1 VLPAEMIFTGI
12 QPKDVSPE
20 DIAKIEETESRMFQ
34 NYLFSAILRYAN
46 SNRYYTAVGVQDIST
61 TQKLLED
68 NKISVRDSWR
78 QDDKEL
84 ARLLGVDAV
93 VRMRIQK
100 KRYMSDLASFGV
112 GYGQQVLYQIGNV
125 GRYIPY
131 VPNKTNDIYASCNI
145 VSNNQ
150 TLWNDDYRGSSNYT
164 VSSEKIISDGISHI
178 GKESRTSLNDKSGKN
193 SYRFFITNPIILLY
207 CCCGGRLLQDTFL
220 HQVLSYLHCICCSP
234 LTEVIAHDP
243 HVQSIGLCFVPA
255 DSANKYF
262 VFLMSP

>member
-1 VLPAEMIFTGI
+1 MKKNLLYVSFAFTAIVLASSCSHKNYTTSYFDQQTANHRIIAVLPAEMIFTGT

-46 SNRYYTAVGVQDIST
+46 SNRYYTAVGLQDIST

-68 NKISVRDSWR
+68 NNISIRDSWR
-78 QDDKEL
+78 QDDKKL
-84 ARLLGVDAV
+84 AQLLGVDAI

-112 GYGQQVLYQIGNV
+112 GYGTQVLNQIGNV
-125 GRYIPY
+125 GKYIPY

-150 TLWNDDYRGSSNYT
+150 TLWNDDYRGSSNYN
-164 VSSEKIISDGISHI
+164 VSSERVIDNITDNFGRHFP
-178 GKESRTSLNDKSGKN
+178 
-193 SYRFFITNPIILLY
+193 YRK
-207 CCCGGRLLQDTFL
+207 RR
-220 HQVLSYLHCICCSP
+220 
-234 LTEVIAHDP
+234 
-243 HVQSIGLCFVPA
+243 
-255 DSANKYF
+255 
-262 VFLMSP
+262 